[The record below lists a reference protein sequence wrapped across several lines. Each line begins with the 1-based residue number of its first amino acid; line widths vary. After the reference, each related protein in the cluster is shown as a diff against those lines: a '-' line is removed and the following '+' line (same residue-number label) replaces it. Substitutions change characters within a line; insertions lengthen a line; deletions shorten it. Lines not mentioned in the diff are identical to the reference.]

1 MFMDAKNIRPS
12 VKSVGLFQGLENAD
26 IDSIFARGMTIR
38 VAKDEVLFYR
48 GTTGGQMYAVLSGG
62 VGVFGDDDVCLAKL
76 GPGEMFGE
84 MALVNKEP
92 RNATVKA
99 LEESHLFVLS
109 ESTFDKL
116 LTKRVSIRILLNIIR
131 ALSRR
136 LRDANAKLS
145 GHQCV

>member
-1 MFMDAKNIRPS
+1 MFMDAKSIRPCADHIE
-12 VKSVGLFQGLENAD
+12 LFQRLDSGDIEN
-26 IDSIFARGMTIR
+26 IFARGMTIR
-38 VAKDEVLFYR
+38 VVKDEVLFYH
-48 GTTGGQMYAVLSGG
+48 GTTGGQMYTVLSGS
-62 VGVFGDDDVCLAKL
+62 VGVYSHDDILLAKL

-116 LTKRVSIRILLNIIR
+116 LTKRAAIRILLNIIR

-145 GHQCV
+145 